1 MKTEFRIDVLVG
13 IQADAIPAAN
23 ILKRPCDGVPFSRLY
38 VRAKSKIAAE
48 LESRETTG
56 NGVEAFGNIFTLRR
70 RRLRRLNFRRRSRVC
85 GRARNIQSVVEW
97 LNLPLLYADD
107 KPECRDPFN

>member
-56 NGVEAFGNIFTLRR
+56 NGVEAFGNIFTLSR
-70 RRLRRLNFRRRSRVC
+70 RRLRRLNFRRRSRVRR
-85 GRARNIQSVVEW
+85 RARNIQSV
-97 LNLPLLYADD
+97 LGCSI
-107 KPECRDPFN
+107 CRCCSLMR